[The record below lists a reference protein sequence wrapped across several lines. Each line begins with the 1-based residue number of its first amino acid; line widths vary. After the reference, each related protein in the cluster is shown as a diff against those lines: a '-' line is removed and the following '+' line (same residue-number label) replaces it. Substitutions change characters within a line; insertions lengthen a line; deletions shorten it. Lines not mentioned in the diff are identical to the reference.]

1 MELGELLEA
10 ETPEVWRDWLS
21 THHATCRE
29 IWLVFYRKSA
39 GKQWLTYEEAV
50 QEALCFGWV
59 DGQAKGI
66 DGLRHAIRFTPRR
79 PGRPWAA
86 SNRER
91 ALRLIGE
98 GRMTTA
104 GAAVLPPDL
113 AAMWQSRG
121 ENGGGA

>member
-10 ETPEVWRDWLS
+10 ETAEAWRDWLS
-21 THHATCRE
+21 AQSCHAAARSGWSST
-29 IWLVFYRKSA
+29 
-39 GKQWLTYEEAV
+39 GKQRARQWLSYEEAV

-79 PGRPWAA
+79 PGRPWAD

-91 ALRLIGE
+91 ERCG
-98 GRMTTA
+98 
-104 GAAVLPPDL
+104 
-113 AAMWQSRG
+113 
-121 ENGGGA
+121 